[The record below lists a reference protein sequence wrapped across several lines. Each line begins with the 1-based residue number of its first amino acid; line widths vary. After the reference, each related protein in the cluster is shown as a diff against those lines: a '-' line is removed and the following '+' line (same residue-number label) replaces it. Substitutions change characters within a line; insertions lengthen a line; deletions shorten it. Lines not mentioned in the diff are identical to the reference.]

1 MRQRASGLV
10 SFPETLLLVR
20 VQADPLPLALAA
32 QRKGTPMT
40 KSQQELDEM
49 WEGIRAWHK
58 EHGSRRKRFL
68 HGLGVFIAFLVAFTL
83 YGIAMNGSG
92 AWR

>member
-1 MRQRASGLV
+1 
-10 SFPETLLLVR
+10 
-20 VQADPLPLALAA
+20 
-32 QRKGTPMT
+32 MT